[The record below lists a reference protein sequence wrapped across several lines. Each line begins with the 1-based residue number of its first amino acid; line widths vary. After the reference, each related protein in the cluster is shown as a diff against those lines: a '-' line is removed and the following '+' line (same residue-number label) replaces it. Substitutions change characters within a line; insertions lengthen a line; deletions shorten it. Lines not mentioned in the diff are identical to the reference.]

1 MGGYTPAQA
10 AAITGLPLAAVHKA
24 IDSRLIR
31 PRAARSG
38 GTVRR
43 LLSKEQL
50 IYLQL
55 EAEGLRLLPVGTRR
69 EIAESIRRSPKTEN
83 LPVANGTALLIEI
96 GTARRAVE
104 SQLKQLARMEDLVVS
119 DPEIMRGTP
128 VFKGTRVP
136 VDLVADMLAQG
147 AAMEDILE
155 GYPTLSKERIAMA
168 PLYMR
173 AFPRRG
179 RPSRYPWQG
188 KKARGRRSFALVY
201 SAQGCMRFLIDEC
214 LHESLVG
221 IAHNAG
227 FEANH
232 VNHLGLSGKPDWA
245 R

>member
-1 MGGYTPAQA
+1 MDGYTPAQA

-38 GTVRR
+38 ATVRR
-43 LLSKEQL
+43 LLSKEQV

-69 EIAESIRRSPKTEN
+69 EIAESIQRSPKIEK

-96 GTARRAVE
+96 GAARRAVE
-104 SQLKQLARMEDLVVS
+104 SQLKQLERMEEMVVS

-128 VFKGTRVP
+128 VFKGTRIP
-136 VDLVADMLAQG
+136 LDLVADMLAQG
-147 AAMEDILE
+147 ATAEEILE
-155 GYPTLSKERIAMA
+155 GYPTLSKEKIAIA

-179 RPSRYPWQG
+179 RPSRRPWQG
-188 KKARGRRSFALVY
+188 KKAKGRKSY
-201 SAQGCMRFLIDEC
+201 
-214 LHESLVG
+214 
-221 IAHNAG
+221 
-227 FEANH
+227 
-232 VNHLGLSGKPDWA
+232 PP
-245 R
+245 